1 MVSQRVLVPERRET
15 RTLLPKDARMD
26 ALVNALIAIGLL
38 LILVLIIYL
47 IDRVNQIEKETRKV
61 MTTLTEKSTRST
73 APFMGL
79 SSRKLWDTMIG
90 RGNEGLDDQT
100 LAELRNQYQVVLS
113 KHIEALYQEGF
124 KDGQRGMSGE
134 PLNTKVVTTSKG
146 QVESWIPS
154 AQANAL
160 YQCGLSASQTP
171 ETQWEPLR
179 ASMDEAGLFL
189 FSKTQLEVGGPLSD
203 WLMPKVAPVDEA
215 QKALGTGNSASN
227 LATGVAVASGASK
240 ANL

>member
-1 MVSQRVLVPERRET
+1 
-15 RTLLPKDARMD
+15 MD

-61 MTTLTEKSTRST
+61 MTTLSDKSTRST

-90 RGNEGLDDQT
+90 RGNEGLDEQA
-100 LAELRNQYQVVLS
+100 LAELRSQYQVVLS

-154 AQANAL
+154 AQANTL

-171 ETQWEPLR
+171 EVNWGPLR

-189 FSKTQLEVGGPLSD
+189 FSKTQLDAGSPLSD
-203 WLMPKVAPVDEA
+203 WLMPKPVLVDEA
-215 QKALGTGNSASN
+215 QNALGTGISASN
-227 LATGVAVASGASK
+227 GADSMAVLTGPAK
-240 ANL
+240 AGL